1 VRLYR
6 ARAWRGV
13 GPATFDPLDS
23 SGSVSGPK
31 GWRFNDLSTEILYTA
46 EVEALATLEVAVR
59 PGFDTIRHILIAS
72 IEVPDDAVVTLSTL
86 GITLPS
92 NWSARPAADDSRGI
106 AREFLEGIARMATG
120 SPKPMGVRVPSVLSV
135 SDYNVLLDPARK
147 GEYAATIS
155 NRIPFSSLRD
165 VKS

>member
-1 VRLYR
+1 MKVYR

-31 GWRFNDLSTEILYTA
+31 GWRFNDLGTEILYTA

-59 PGFDTIRHILIAS
+59 PGFDTIRHILIAT
-72 IEVPDDAVVTLSTL
+72 IEIAEDSVANLSDL
-86 GITLPS
+86 GIALPS
-92 NWSARPAADDSRGI
+92 NWNARPVADDSRSI
-106 AREFLEGIARMATG
+106 AREFLDAIIRLPAG
-120 SPKPMGVRVPSVLSV
+120 SRKPLGLRVPSVLSA

-147 GEYAATIS
+147 REYTATIS
-155 NRIPFSSLRD
+155 NRIPFSTLREM
-165 VKS
+165 SS